1 MENSDEYMRRAAN
14 LFSGIPSIIEQGKR
28 PVSGYVV
35 TGSQMSAKKNR
46 MLNDPDANTDYDAI
60 YEIEENDEF
69 GTGLKA
75 IGDIEIVL
83 RKEVAQRTSYT
94 RGEQVSTGGRPVRLD
109 SMDEDEVMDSIVNA
123 DGPKS
128 ESNIADAMI
137 NLLTSYVNRT
147 TPNASESRKFNKKT
161 NTIEKS
167 HSQYEAQILGGFSIS
182 EIEGIHFPF
191 SKVEKISESEN
202 IEDALSDV
210 VSINDII
217 NAGCRVDVAE
227 KILNKIKSGNIE
239 TPGTKALKSYRAA
252 MKIRK
257 SYESRGIDYVRF
269 SHKKGWNID
278 NPQTYDVR
286 AKRNENVEDVIK
298 RVIKSEITSML
309 KKLIAEEKSR
319 HGVI

>member
-1 MENSDEYMRRAAN
+1 MEHSDEYMRRAAN
-14 LFSGIPSIIEQGKR
+14 LFSGIPSVIDQSKR
-28 PVSGYVV
+28 PISGYVV
-35 TGSQMSAKKNR
+35 SGSQMNAKKNR
-46 MLNDPDANTDYDAI
+46 MLQDPDANTDYDAV
-60 YEIEENDEF
+60 YEIDENDEF
-69 GTGLKA
+69 GSGLKA
-75 IGDIEIVL
+75 IGDIEIIL

-94 RGEQVSTGGRPVRLD
+94 RGEQISTGGRPVRLD
-109 SMDEDEVMDSIVNA
+109 SMDDDEVFDSIVNA
-123 DGPKS
+123 DGPKA

-137 NLLTSYVNRT
+137 NLLTSYVNRS
-147 TPNASESRKFNKKT
+147 TPNASESRKLNKKT
-161 NTIEKS
+161 NGIDKY
-167 HSQYEAQILGGFSIS
+167 HSQYEAQVLGGFKLN

-191 SKVEKISESEN
+191 SRVEKISESEN

-210 VSINDII
+210 VSINEIVSAGSRIDI
-217 NAGCRVDVAE
+217 AE

-269 SHKKGWNID
+269 SHRKGWNID

-286 AKRNENVEDVIK
+286 AKQNENVEDVIK